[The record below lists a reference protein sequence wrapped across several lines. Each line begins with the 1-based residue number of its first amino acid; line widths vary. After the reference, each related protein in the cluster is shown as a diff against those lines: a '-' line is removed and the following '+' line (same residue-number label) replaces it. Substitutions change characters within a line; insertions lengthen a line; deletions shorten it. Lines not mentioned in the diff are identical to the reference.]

1 MDRGQR
7 QAERFQDQLLL
18 GARLDMI
25 NDRVDKFKLALEVYE
40 QDFIRETFEKVNTN
54 LTLY

>member
-40 QDFIRETFEKVNTN
+40 QDFIRETFVKVNTN